1 MKKCCIKKRSIMKWN
16 RVLGCLAAGAM
27 LWACSG
33 GESKDIVGGASGDSG
48 IIALKDKNIAGVA
61 QKGPFVKGSSVV
73 LKETSKAGNLK
84 PTGKEFFATTRSD
97 DGDFQTEGLNLESQY
112 VRLTATGYYKR
123 ETTGRNSRCQISL
136 NALADISEID
146 HVNINILTHL
156 EYDRTLELVKEG
168 NSFDEAKKQAHREL
182 MRVFNFEYLVDEGN
196 SESLDVTGDG
206 EADRALEKIS
216 SFIDD
221 FTNSYA
227 YDCLGDDDCA
237 SLDDCMRVQ
246 KFLDDFFDI
255 LDENNGVLPHFI
267 DVEFGR
273 I

>member
-1 MKKCCIKKRSIMKWN
+1 MIRQNNMKLKRF
-16 RVLGCLAAGAM
+16 LLAAAM
-27 LWACSG
+27 GSLLCACLDTTAGTS
-33 GESKDIVGGASGDSG
+33 EEAEG

-84 PTGKEFFATTRSD
+84 PTGREFFATTRSD
-97 DGDFQTEGLNLESQY
+97 DGDFQIEGLNLESQY

-136 NALADISEID
+136 NALADISTVD

-156 EYDRTLELVKEG
+156 EYDRTLELVKKG

-182 MRVFNFEYLVDEGN
+182 MRVFNFEYLVDEGK

-221 FTNSYA
+221 FTNTYA

-255 LDENNGVLPHFI
+255 LDEKNGVLPDII
-267 DVEFGR
+267 DIVFGR